1 MFQSHVFSLNR
12 SSTDTMYYSPKPEDT
27 IHMFM
32 NTNNILQSVDTRP
45 FHTNYSWE
53 NSHEVFSNVNI
64 QILFNHSKLW
74 FQSHLLQTTFIVATS
89 TKTVFQTQ
97 GTKSCLP

>member
-1 MFQSHVFSLNR
+1 ML
-12 SSTDTMYYSPKPEDT
+12 
-27 IHMFM
+27 M